1 MVLPER
7 PLKIGPDWRVQC
19 PGEKKS
25 GSSRATPL
33 RDSKQ
38 RDKNPNLL
46 ESSGLAK
53 LLRSSIELDRLLSK

>member
-1 MVLPER
+1 
-7 PLKIGPDWRVQC
+7 VQC